1 MLFPTTARIYTGV
14 FQRASFTGNERAL
27 TLKALLKELMLQSLA
42 FTFTPS
48 TQSMGTSAE
57 SGGHI
62 SGQGRDRDRAGGGC
76 WLAGV
81 LSDLKVWPK
90 SSVTPGSAPLLG
102 SPVQAG
108 NGFLSCWGAGAGG
121 SFRSASKALAL
132 LTSTPAPPLKV
143 LRGWESWL
151 MSSRSFL
158 PGFSWYFQLQKNQV
172 LCKRAKQTE
181 RGELMSCLFISSG
194 DPVPGDSF
202 WGLPG

>member
-27 TLKALLKELMLQSLA
+27 TLRALLKELMLQSLA

-81 LSDLKVWPK
+81 YSWCSWTLKYGRSALLHCWVPLS
-90 SSVTPGSAPLLG
+90 GLG
-102 SPVQAG
+102 TD
-108 NGFLSCWGAGAGG
+108 SCPAGG
-121 SFRSASKALAL
+121 SFGSASDALAL

-151 MSSRSFL
+151 LPSKSFL
-158 PGFSWYFQLQKNQV
+158 PGFSWYFQL
-172 LCKRAKQTE
+172 
-181 RGELMSCLFISSG
+181 
-194 DPVPGDSF
+194 
-202 WGLPG
+202 